1 MTTNQN
7 VKRNEWWKKKLKKKQ
22 IIFCVRFWCTDWV
35 WRWCS
40 RFCCYL
46 FVCFTSSSLR
56 YYTLLVCLCYALFVF
71 CNVVLPALLG
81 TINTFFFISSTSS
94 LLSVFLLL
102 CCRIY
107 VVFLFF
113 FVLLIYHASVPYTC
127 VYMCAM
133 FFSLNLR
140 SVCMRFF
147 GSSLRSQSF
156 GMRIN
161 ISVRTI
167 IWFLELPFVR
177 ISKGI

>member
-1 MTTNQN
+1 MYAFDALTESGDDVVVFAAICSYVLLLLHFDTIHYSF
-7 VKRNEWWKKKLKKKQ
+7 VSVMLYSYFVMS
-22 IIFCVRFWCTDWV
+22 FCQ
-35 WRWCS
+35 
-40 RFCCYL
+40 L
-46 FVCFTSSSLR
+46 FLV
-56 YYTLLVCLCYALFVF
+56 LL
-71 CNVVLPALLG
+71 
-81 TINTFFFISSTSS
+81 IRFFISSTSS